1 MTDHR
6 PRLGALMR
14 ALASVV
20 CLTVLVASCT
30 TADEPSTTARNDTN
44 ESPITPVTTTTAP
57 TTSTTSAAAV
67 APTTTVPPPGST
79 LYAVAEEA
87 SRRIALFQETD
98 APPCADE
105 QQAPCGPFEPLTAI
119 DLPHR
124 PHNMTAAG
132 PVLWITHPSAG
143 SVTRIDLTGIS
154 VVTRSLGDEPHDV
167 KLSPEGDLLYVADED
182 GRALIVADPTTL
194 EVLSRV
200 ELPRKPHDLSVDTLG
215 TVWFTLIGDDRLG
228 RFRSGAVEFL
238 PTGGSPHDLLAAAGG
253 LVWFSN
259 WNRAELS
266 VYDPVGGSVEE
277 APSGVVEPHHFAVDA
292 VGDIWV
298 SDNGGSA
305 VVGFTSGGAQTIEVG
320 PVPHHL
326 AFGDDIAVVSV
337 SGSGQAVFIDSSGVI
352 GRFDLTEGLH
362 GAAVARLP

>member
-1 MTDHR
+1 
-6 PRLGALMR
+6 MR
-14 ALASVV
+14 APRMVLCFTILA
-20 CLTVLVASCT
+20 AGCT
-30 TADEPSTTARNDTN
+30 TTAGPSTTGAPDTGLLS
-44 ESPITPVTTTTAP
+44 ETTVAPSTVATTSTTSATAATTTTTAP
-57 TTSTTSAAAV
+57 TPERAV
-67 APTTTVPPPGST
+67 
-79 LYAVAEEA
+79 YAVAEES
-87 SRRIALFQETD
+87 SRRVAVLEKTT
-98 APPCADE
+98 APPCAAGE
-105 QQAPCGPFEPLTAI
+105 QLPCGPYELSTTIA
-119 DLPHR
+119 LPHR

-132 PVLWITHPSAG
+132 SLLWVTHPSAG

-167 KLSPEGDLLYVADED
+167 KLSPGGDLLYVADED

-194 EVLSRV
+194 EELSRV

-228 RFRSGAVEFL
+228 RFRSGTVELL
-238 PTGGSPHDLLAAAGG
+238 PTGASPHDLYAAADG

-259 WNRAELS
+259 WNSAELS
-266 VYDPVGGSVEE
+266 VYDPVSGSVEE

-292 VGDIWV
+292 GGDIWV

-305 VVGFTSGGAQTIEVG
+305 VVGFTNGGPRTIEVG

-337 SGSGQAVFIDSSGVI
+337 SGLGQAVFIDGSGVI
-352 GRFDLTEGLH
+352 GRIDLSEGLH
-362 GAAVARLP
+362 GAALVRLP

>member
-1 MTDHR
+1 MD
-6 PRLGALMR
+6 
-14 ALASVV
+14 
-20 CLTVLVASCT
+20 
-30 TADEPSTTARNDTN
+30 
-44 ESPITPVTTTTAP
+44 
-57 TTSTTSAAAV
+57 
-67 APTTTVPPPGST
+67 
-79 LYAVAEEA
+79 
-87 SRRIALFQETD
+87 
-98 APPCADE
+98 
-105 QQAPCGPFEPLTAI
+105 
-119 DLPHR
+119 
-124 PHNMTAAG
+124 
-132 PVLWITHPSAG
+132 
-143 SVTRIDLTGIS
+143 
-154 VVTRSLGDEPHDV
+154 
-167 KLSPEGDLLYVADED
+167 
-182 GRALIVADPTTL
+182 
-194 EVLSRV
+194 
-200 ELPRKPHDLSVDTLG
+200 
-215 TVWFTLIGDDRLG
+215 
-228 RFRSGAVEFL
+228 FL

-259 WNRAELS
+259 WNRAKLS

-326 AFGDDIAVVSV
+326 AFGVDIAVVSV